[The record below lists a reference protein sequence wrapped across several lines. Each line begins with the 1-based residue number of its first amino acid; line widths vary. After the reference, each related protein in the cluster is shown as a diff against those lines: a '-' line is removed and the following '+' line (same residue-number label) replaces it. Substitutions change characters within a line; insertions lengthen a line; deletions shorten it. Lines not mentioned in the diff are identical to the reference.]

1 MINFDKSFTKND
13 LNYLSAMK
21 NKNLVA
27 EGHVPINGNVAF
39 GRLRLYFDEG
49 DLDITATMQ
58 DIDYTGDGTFDDD
71 EAFLAL
77 EAAEG
82 TIESVSEVAG
92 SELRTNFDKTVK
104 RVLIVQD
111 TIDSYENVELT
122 FKMTFPQAIALD
134 LGDEYLC
141 IDKKDGPWA
150 MITVS
155 RGEDLNNLIYDLSED
170 WENDDETPAL
180 HNEFRQEIIEL

>member
-13 LNYLSAMK
+13 LNYLSVMK
-21 NKNLVA
+21 NRNLVA

-39 GRLRLYFDEG
+39 GRLRLYFNEG

-58 DIDYTGDGTFDDD
+58 GIDYTGDGTFDDD

-77 EAAEG
+77 EAAKG

-111 TIDSYENVELT
+111 MIDSYENGELT

-141 IDKKDGPWA
+141 IDKQNGPWA
-150 MITVS
+150 MVTVKRDKDLHKIIYNLS
-155 RGEDLNNLIYDLSED
+155 DIWTKTHEDP
-170 WENDDETPAL
+170 TL